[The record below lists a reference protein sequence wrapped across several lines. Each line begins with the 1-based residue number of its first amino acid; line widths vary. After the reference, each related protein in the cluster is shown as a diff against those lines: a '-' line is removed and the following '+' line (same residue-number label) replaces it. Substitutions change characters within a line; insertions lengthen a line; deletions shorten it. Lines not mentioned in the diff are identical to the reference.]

1 MSLFILFFLAVNLLM
16 AGVVLLAL
24 RRAGG
29 RGRIFAFAV
38 LCLASPS
45 VGMPLLRLAGDPWL
59 PWPLLRAGL
68 LWCDTWLVLLFWLFC
83 LHTVLAVV
91 ELAGRLVALGLPR
104 LRPWLQPAP
113 RVAVWLAWS
122 LTLAAFLA
130 GLREARRIDIRQ
142 VEVRSSRLA
151 FDTPPLRVALLADAH
166 IGPTSRR
173 ALPAEIAAA
182 LTALK
187 PDLIL
192 SAGDL
197 VDGGQPQVR
206 EALAPLAAVNA
217 PLGKFAVTGN
227 HEAYLGLERSL
238 PLLQAAGFDLLRN
251 TAQPVGAFWRV
262 AGIDDP
268 QAGLVQEGVSGA
280 AAPEDWV
287 LPRRRD
293 LRYTILLKH
302 RPEVAEAAR
311 TRAELQLS
319 AHSHGGQVFPFG
331 WIVRMLFPWPEGVLH
346 RFPEGLDFYVSR
358 GAGAW
363 GTPLRLGARPE
374 ITLFII
380 RPEPTSGLEEPDPGQ
395 GRPPGG
401 DTLAVGAQ

>member
-1 MSLFILFFLAVNLLM
+1 VSIFLLFFLAVNLLM
-16 AGVVLLAL
+16 AGAVLLAL

-29 RGRIFAFAV
+29 RGRIFAIAV
-38 LCLASPS
+38 FCLASPAA
-45 VGMPLLRLAGDPWL
+45 GLPLLRLVGDPWL
-59 PWPLLRAGL
+59 PYPLLRAGL

-83 LHTVLAVV
+83 LHVALAVV
-91 ELAGRLVALGLPR
+91 ELAARLIALIMPR
-104 LRPWLQPAP
+104 LRPWLRPAP
-113 RVAVWLAWS
+113 RVAAWLAWS
-122 LTLAAFLA
+122 LTVAAFLA
-130 GLREARRIDIRQ
+130 GLREARQIEIRE
-142 VEVRSSRLA
+142 VEVRSNRLA

-166 IGPTSRR
+166 IGPTSRQ
-173 ALPAEIAAA
+173 ALPGEIAAA

-192 SAGDL
+192 SVGDL
-197 VDGGQPQVR
+197 VDGVQHQVR
-206 EALAPLAAVNA
+206 EALAPLAAVTA

-227 HEAYLGLERSL
+227 HDAYAGLERSL
-238 PLLQAAGFDLLRN
+238 PLVQAAGFDLLRN

-268 QAGLVQEGVSGA
+268 HGGLVQEGIPGA
-280 AAPEDWV
+280 ADPEEWV

-302 RPEVAEAAR
+302 RPEVAEPAL

-331 WIVRMLFPWPEGVLH
+331 WMVRMIFPWPEGVLH
-346 RFPEGLDFYVSR
+346 RFPDGLDFYVSR
-358 GAGAW
+358 GVGTW
-363 GTPLRLGARPE
+363 GPPLRLGARPE

-380 RPEPTSGLEEPDPGQ
+380 RPEPTPGAEEIDPGQ

-401 DTLAVGAQ
+401 DTLAIGAR